1 MGGGMKAIIEFVK
14 TTLAGG
20 FLFLVPVVLA
30 VILVGKAL
38 QLAGQIL
45 APVARLIPGERRD

>member
-1 MGGGMKAIIEFVK
+1 MKAMTEFVK

-20 FLFLVPVVLA
+20 LLFLVPVVLT
-30 VILVGKAL
+30 VLLVAKAL

>member
-1 MGGGMKAIIEFVK
+1 MRAITEFVK

-38 QLAGQIL
+38 QLTGQVL
-45 APVARLIPGERRD
+45 APVTRLIPGERRD

>member
-1 MGGGMKAIIEFVK
+1 MKAIIEFVK

-30 VILVGKAL
+30 IILVGKAL

-45 APVARLIPGERRD
+45 APVTRLIPGERRD

>member
-1 MGGGMKAIIEFVK
+1 MKAIIEFVK
-14 TTLAGG
+14 TTLVGG

-38 QLAGQIL
+38 QLSGQVL
-45 APVARLIPGERRD
+45 APASRLIPGEPRD